1 MREKRKVGVPSDWSG
16 ISIKMYQDFEKIKK
30 KKLEESEYNLEV
42 LGAICGLDRDMA
54 SQLEVKSL
62 KKIFKTIE
70 FMTKEMPNTK
80 ELIKKV
86 EWNDKKYGI
95 IPNFSEISMGEY
107 IDIEEHCKDAQKNLH
122 KIMSILYRP
131 IVKETRTRY
140 SIEPYAP
147 NEELEQE
154 YLDFPIIPSV
164 SALNF
169 FFHLGKILP
178 NALGKF
184 LRKELMK
191 QGKQA

>member
-95 IPNFSEISMGEY
+95 IPNFSEISMV
-107 IDIEEHCKDAQKNLH
+107 
-122 KIMSILYRP
+122 LYY
-131 IVKETRTRY
+131 T
-140 SIEPYAP
+140 
-147 NEELEQE
+147 L
-154 YLDFPIIPSV
+154 F
-164 SALNF
+164 
-169 FFHLGKILP
+169 
-178 NALGKF
+178 
-184 LRKELMK
+184 
-191 QGKQA
+191 